1 MITHALKHEDSALAE
16 VVVDRQELAM
26 PPTIALEQMASLS
39 LFRLKAVLRGPGD
52 EAIDLARSTYPGK
65 EQHRSSAS
73 YRAKRKLRIPP
84 APADL
89 RLLVSGS
96 IRQSNWN
103 SAHY

>member
-1 MITHALKHEDSALAE
+1 MIAHALKHEDSALAE

-84 APADL
+84 APASRFKVAGQWVHPAKPL
-89 RLLVSGS
+89 E
-96 IRQSNWN
+96 
-103 SAHY
+103 